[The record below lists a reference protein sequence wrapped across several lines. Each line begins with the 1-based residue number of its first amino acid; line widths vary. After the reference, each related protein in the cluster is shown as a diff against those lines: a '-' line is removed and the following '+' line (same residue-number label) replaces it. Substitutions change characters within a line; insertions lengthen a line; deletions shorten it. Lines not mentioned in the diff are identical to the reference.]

1 MIPALAAISRY
12 KNVQVTTCTPG
23 QLLIMLYDGLF
34 RFLSEG
40 RAAIEAKDTGR
51 AGERINR
58 AHAILEH
65 LLTSLDRSAHPA
77 LCDQLEPL
85 YYFCMQH
92 LISANIKQS
101 AEMIDEVVR
110 VLTPLRDAWK
120 TAVAQVAVES
130 VAAAKASK

>member
-1 MIPALAAISRY
+1 MTPALAAISRY

-23 QLLIMLYDGLF
+23 QLLLMLYDGLF
-34 RFLSEG
+34 RFLSEA
-40 RAAIEAKDTGR
+40 RAAFEANDRAR
-51 AGERINR
+51 AGERVSR

-92 LISANIKQS
+92 LVAANIQQNGP
-101 AEMIDEVVR
+101 MIDEVVR
-110 VLTPLRDAWK
+110 VLTPLREAWR
-120 TAVAQVAVES
+120 TAVTEVAVEA
-130 VAAAKASK
+130 VEAKRASK